1 MLTVPLVV
9 QVQLYL
15 HVMRVAVL
23 TVTIFVQVQLYL
35 HVMAGSC
42 VDSTASCTGTV
53 ILTCHGR

>member
-9 QVQLYL
+9 P
-15 HVMRVAVL
+15 
-23 TVTIFVQVQLYL
+23 VQLYL

-42 VDSTASCTGTV
+42 VDSAACCAGTV